1 MLFIYII
8 VIIEVTGMKLLS
20 TKDDILHFA
29 LQEFSQK
36 SYDEASLNAI
46 LKNSGISKGSFY
58 YHFKDKKDLYVS
70 LLRSAMKAK
79 WDYIQSNTPQQGSID
94 DSIFQLFREQARVGA
109 EFGNLY
115 PDYHRLGRMFLR
127 EKGNP
132 IYSEVSVLLGSD
144 SERII
149 AGMIDNAVSE
159 NIFDQKFPRD
169 FLVKLITFM
178 FTHFEDIFEEDM
190 NLPVEDTLNRLD
202 LFVSFLQHGTE
213 RRHENG

>member
-1 MLFIYII
+1 
-8 VIIEVTGMKLLS
+8 MKLLS

-115 PDYHRLGRMFLR
+115 PITIVSDECFY
-127 EKGNP
+127 EKKVIRYIVRYP
-132 IYSEVSVLLGSD
+132 Y
-144 SERII
+144 
-149 AGMIDNAVSE
+149 
-159 NIFDQKFPRD
+159 
-169 FLVKLITFM
+169 FLVVI
-178 FTHFEDIFEEDM
+178 
-190 NLPVEDTLNRLD
+190 LNEL
-202 LFVSFLQHGTE
+202 SPG
-213 RRHENG
+213 

>member
-1 MLFIYII
+1 
-8 VIIEVTGMKLLS
+8 MKLLS